1 VRKLPRGKE
10 LNEVAEKLGVSF
22 HESGLSPGGP
32 ENEAIMQARVLAAIR
47 ERRDSKT
54 WLIAVISAIGSVF
67 SAVAA
72 WYAVLCAQ

>member
-72 WYAVLCAQ
+72 WYAVLGAQ